1 LRENVRIARTF
12 RDAVHLFKA
21 SSSGSSSNMHCSD
34 ADWYWY
40 SFPEEIAAYAEG
52 NIPIT
57 PCPFGS
63 YRDVKLGLRQ
73 DGCVFCPPGYYASTR
88 SRSNNVAIS
97 STSSLCIP
105 CPRGTYLDVGGG
117 LNIDNCIP
125 CPKGSYGDAVG
136 LTSRDCSGKCS
147 DLNNAKTRYYGM
159 SIGLTSKSD
168 CSVCP
173 DGYLDVQAQC
183 ENMEQ
188 FLDMYARTTKM
199 ELL

>member
-1 LRENVRIARTF
+1 MLFTLSRLLLLPILLQTCIAQ
-12 RDAVHLFKA
+12 
-21 SSSGSSSNMHCSD
+21 MPY
-34 ADWYWY
+34 WYWY
-40 SFPEEIAAYAEG
+40 SSPEEITAYAEG

-57 PCPFGS
+57 PCPVGS

-88 SRSNNVAIS
+88 SRSNNVATS

-188 FLDMYARTTKM
+188 FLDMYARTPKM